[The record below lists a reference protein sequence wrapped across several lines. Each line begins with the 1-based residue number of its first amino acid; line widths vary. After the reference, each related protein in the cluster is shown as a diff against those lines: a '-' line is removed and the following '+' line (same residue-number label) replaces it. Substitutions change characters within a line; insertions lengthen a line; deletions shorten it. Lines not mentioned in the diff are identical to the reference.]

1 MSSKLKS
8 SSERKI
14 IAKPNVLRKWLV
26 RLGILATLLIVF
38 SYLDSIKV
46 SLLQCVIC
54 GILIHMGINPSIGGM
69 SSNQRNC
76 MLFPV
81 LRLTNTATTL
91 ERSSRTSSRTSLPN
105 ILPLRSASSST
116 LARMSGS
123 STMPVGRWVRCM
135 SSMQASP
142 NT

>member
-8 SSERKI
+8 SSERKA
-14 IAKPNVLRKWLV
+14 IAKPSVLRKWLV
-26 RLGILATLLIVF
+26 RLGILAALLIVF

-54 GILIHMGINPSIGGM
+54 GILIDMAINLSIGGM

-76 MLFPV
+76 TLFPV
-81 LRLTNTATTL
+81 LPLTNTATTL
-91 ERSSRTSSRTSLPN
+91 ERSSRTSSRTSLRN
-105 ILPLRSASSST
+105 IHPLRSASSST
-116 LARMSGS
+116 LAKMRGS
-123 STMPVGRWVRCM
+123 STMPAGQWVRCM